1 MRRYTTGPR
10 TVGGSVSG
18 YRCLCD
24 GRSRGREF
32 NPVWS
37 HTFLEIDLEI
47 ISAVFLLPSTE

>member
-1 MRRYTTGPR
+1 MRRYITGPR

-32 NPVWS
+32 NPGLVPY
-37 HTFLEIDLEI
+37 FLEIDLEI
-47 ISAVFLLPSTE
+47 TSAVFLLPSTE

>member
-1 MRRYTTGPR
+1 MYAVFCGDVVNAFMQKMSFYKKR

-32 NPVWS
+32 NPGLVPY
-37 HTFLEIDLEI
+37 FLGD
-47 ISAVFLLPSTE
+47 